1 MARQRGAIVKRYN
14 RYSLKYRTPDGK
26 QKWESSFATK
36 AEAQARLNELL
47 QEIDKGTYVEP
58 KTITFAEFAE
68 QWIQSRSSIRGSTL
82 SAYASI
88 VKQRLGPYFGKMQ
101 LTDIGYAQVQK
112 FVNELRKDVSAKTV
126 HNTLILLRVM
136 LTGKKGASAIK
147 RGFLRSDPTKGVEL
161 PPRHPRKIQ
170 PLAVETVWK
179 LIDAAEEL
187 GGVGRSLV
195 FVDAFTGLRR
205 NEILALGFTDIDW
218 RNRELL
224 VRRAVS
230 KKLSD
235 DGVRKW
241 LWGMGPPKSQ
251 KSFRRVALAESV
263 LELIETMRGEAE
275 DRDGLIFRR
284 PDGSAIDPD
293 YFDAWIF
300 APILEKAGL
309 KIRFHDLRHFFAS
322 MLIAQGESPK
332 YVCDQMGHSSI
343 QVTFDIYG
351 HLFPQSRRE
360 AADKLQQAMLEGKIK
375 ANGSSLVAGQNKSD
389 RFRLPDRKRKI
400 TGDD

>member
-1 MARQRGAIVKRYN
+1 MARQRGAIVRRYN
-14 RYSLKYRTPDGK
+14 RYSIKYRTPDGK
-26 QKWESSFATK
+26 QKWESGFATK
-36 AEAQARLNELL
+36 AEAQSRLNELL
-47 QEIDKGTYVEP
+47 QEIDKGTYIEP

-68 QWIQSRSSIRGSTL
+68 QWIESRSSVRGSTL

-88 VKQRLGPYFGKMQ
+88 VKQRLVPYFGKMQ
-101 LTDIGYAQVQK
+101 LIDIGYGQVQK
-112 FVNELRKDVSAKTV
+112 FVNELRTEVSPKTV

-136 LTGKKGASAIK
+136 LTGKNGASAIK

-161 PPRHPRKIQ
+161 PVRHHHKIQ
-170 PLAVETVWK
+170 PLPIETVWQ

-187 GGVGRSLV
+187 GGIGRSIV

-205 NEILALGFTDIDW
+205 NEILALGFPDIDW
-218 RNRELL
+218 QSGELV

-230 KKLSD
+230 KTVSE

-241 LWGMGPPKSQ
+241 FWAMGPPKSQ

-263 LELIETMRGEAE
+263 LELFETMREEAE
-275 DRDGLIFRR
+275 DRQGLIFRR
-284 PDGSAIDPD
+284 ADGSAIDPD

-300 APILEKAGL
+300 APIVEKAGL

-332 YVCDQMGHSSI
+332 YVCDQMGHSGI

-351 HLFPQSRRE
+351 HLFPQGRRE
-360 AADKLQQAMLEGKIK
+360 AADKYQQAMLKGKIK

-389 RFRLPDRKRKI
+389 RLRLIARKQKVI
-400 TGDD
+400 GED

>member
-1 MARQRGAIVKRYN
+1 
-14 RYSLKYRTPDGK
+14 
-26 QKWESSFATK
+26 
-36 AEAQARLNELL
+36 
-47 QEIDKGTYVEP
+47 
-58 KTITFAEFAE
+58 
-68 QWIQSRSSIRGSTL
+68 
-82 SAYASI
+82 
-88 VKQRLGPYFGKMQ
+88 
-101 LTDIGYAQVQK
+101 
-112 FVNELRKDVSAKTV
+112 VSAKTV

-147 RGFLRSDPTKGVEL
+147 RGFLRSDPTKGVEM
-161 PPRHPRKIQ
+161 PARQHRKIQ

-187 GGVGRSLV
+187 GGVGHPIV

-205 NEILALGFTDIDW
+205 NEILALNFTDVDW
-218 RNRELL
+218 RSHELG
-224 VRRAVS
+224 VSRAVS
-230 KKLSD
+230 KTVSD

-251 KSFRRVALAESV
+251 KSVRRVALAESV
-263 LELIETMRGEAE
+263 LELLEKMREEAE

-309 KIRFHDLRHFFAS
+309 KVRFHDLRHFFAS

-360 AADKLQQAMLEGKIK
+360 AAVKLQQAMLEGKIK
-375 ANGSSLVAGQNKSD
+375 ANGSGLVAGQNKTN
-389 RFRLPDRKRKI
+389 RLRLIDRKRKVA
-400 TGDD
+400 GDD

>member
-14 RYSLKYRTPDGK
+14 RYSIKYRTPDGK
-26 QKWESSFATK
+26 QKWESGFATK

-47 QEIDKGTYVEP
+47 QEIDKGTYIEP

-68 QWIQSRSSIRGSTL
+68 QWIESRSSIRGSTL

-88 VKQRLGPYFGKMQ
+88 VKQRLVPYFGKMQ

-112 FVNELRKDVSAKTV
+112 FVNELRTEVSPKTV

-161 PPRHPRKIQ
+161 PARHHRKIQ
-170 PLAVETVWK
+170 PLPVETVWK
-179 LIDAAEEL
+179 LIDTAEEL
-187 GGVGRSLV
+187 GGVGRSIV

-205 NEILALGFTDIDW
+205 NEILALSFPDIDW
-218 RNRELL
+218 RSGELV

-230 KKLSD
+230 KKVSD

-263 LELIETMRGEAE
+263 LELFETMREEAE

-293 YFDAWIF
+293 YFDAWVF
-300 APILEKAGL
+300 APVLEKADL

-351 HLFPQSRRE
+351 HLFPQARRE
-360 AADKLQQAMLEGKIK
+360 AADKIPAGD
-375 ANGSSLVAGQNKSD
+375 ARGQNK
-389 RFRLPDRKRKI
+389 
-400 TGDD
+400 GEW

>member
-1 MARQRGAIVKRYN
+1 MPRQRGAIVKRYN
-14 RYSLKYRTPDGK
+14 RYSIKYRTPEGK
-26 QKWESSFATK
+26 QKWESGFSTK

-47 QEIDKGTYVEP
+47 LEIDKGTYVEP

-68 QWIQSRSSIRGSTL
+68 QWIESRSSIRGSTL
-82 SAYASI
+82 SAYASV
-88 VKQRLGPYFGKMQ
+88 VKQRLVPYFGKMQ
-101 LTDIGYAQVQK
+101 LTDIGYAHVQK
-112 FVNELRKDVSAKTV
+112 FVNELRTEVSAKTV

-161 PPRHPRKIQ
+161 PARHHRKIQ

-187 GGVGRSLV
+187 GGVGHPIV

-205 NEILALGFTDIDW
+205 NEILALAFTDVDW
-218 RNRELL
+218 RSHELV

-230 KKLSD
+230 KKVSD

-251 KSFRRVALAESV
+251 KSVRRVALAESV
-263 LELIETMRGEAE
+263 LELLERMREEAE

-309 KIRFHDLRHFFAS
+309 KVRLHDLRHFFAS

-343 QVTFDIYG
+343 QVTFDLYG

-360 AADKLQQAMLEGKIK
+360 AAVKLQQAMLEGKAK
-375 ANGSSLVAGQNKSD
+375 ANGSSLVAGQNKTN
-389 RFRLPDRKRKI
+389 RLRLVDRKRKVA
-400 TGDD
+400 GDD

>member
-14 RYSLKYRTPDGK
+14 RYSIKYRTPEGK
-26 QKWESSFATK
+26 QKWESGFSTK

-47 QEIDKGTYVEP
+47 LEIDKGTYVEP

-82 SAYASI
+82 SAYASV
-88 VKQRLGPYFGKMQ
+88 VKQRLVPYFGKMQ
-101 LTDIGYAQVQK
+101 LTDIGYPQVK
-112 FVNELRKDVSAKTV
+112 EFVNELRTEVSAKTV

-161 PPRHPRKIQ
+161 PARHHRKIQ
-170 PLAVETVWK
+170 PLAIETVWK

-187 GGVGRSLV
+187 GGVGHPIV

-205 NEILALGFTDIDW
+205 NEILALNFTDVDW
-218 RNRELL
+218 RSHELV

-230 KKLSD
+230 KTVSD

-251 KSFRRVALAESV
+251 KSVRRLALAQSV
-263 LELIETMRGEAE
+263 LELLEKMREEAE

-309 KIRFHDLRHFFAS
+309 KVRFHDLRHFFAS

-360 AADKLQQAMLEGKIK
+360 AAVKLQQAMLEGKTK
-375 ANGSSLVAGQNKSD
+375 ANGSSLVAGQNKTN
-389 RFRLPDRKRKI
+389 RLRSIDRKRKVA
-400 TGDD
+400 GDD